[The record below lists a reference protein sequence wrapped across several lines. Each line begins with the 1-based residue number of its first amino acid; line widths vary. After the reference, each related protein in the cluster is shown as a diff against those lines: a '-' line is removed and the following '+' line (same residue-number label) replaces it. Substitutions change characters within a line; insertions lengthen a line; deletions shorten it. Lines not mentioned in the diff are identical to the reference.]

1 MDNLMIIEKDG
12 SLTNFNFNRIE
23 NLVMAAYKDNTT
35 ITRAEAV
42 KLENILNEVSNG
54 LDLSDNKISI
64 DTIENVIAK
73 TLENYK

>member
-35 ITRAEAV
+35 ITRAEAI